1 MKNGRKAAEER
12 VGSHLLAVPRC
23 DGKRKAVAEV
33 AKAIPAQHVPRRRYA
48 RISERLGSLAAAR
61 YRTTNLPATKTMKSA
76 ELGEVLARSYGEER
90 ADWGNTVNQ
99 LRWNDHR
106 EMPMRGDDLLA
117 IRVDGR
123 NLSILKGEGRSR

>member
-1 MKNGRKAAEER
+1 MN
-12 VGSHLLAVPRC
+12 
-23 DGKRKAVAEV
+23 
-33 AKAIPAQHVPRRRYA
+33 
-48 RISERLGSLAAAR
+48 
-61 YRTTNLPATKTMKSA
+61 SA

-90 ADWGNTVNQ
+90 ADWGNTVNK

>member
-1 MKNGRKAAEER
+1 M
-12 VGSHLLAVPRC
+12 LAVPRC

-33 AKAIPAQHVPRRRYA
+33 AKAIPAQHVPRRSYA
-48 RISERLGSLAAAR
+48 RSSERLGSVAAAR
-61 YRTTNLPATKTMKSA
+61 YRTTKLPPAIATKSA

-90 ADWGNTVNQ
+90 TDGGNTVNK
-99 LRWNDHR
+99 LRRNDHR

-123 NLSILKGEGRSR
+123 NLSILKGEGGSR